1 MIIVGLTGGIGSGKS
16 TVAKVFETLNIPVF
30 YSDDVAK
37 KAYLDN
43 DIRRA
48 IIEKFG
54 ADVLTENGVNKEK
67 MRELIFSQP
76 EALLFINQLIHP
88 WVAEEFKKFI
98 ASNKSAPYVIKE
110 AAIII
115 ESGGYKD
122 CDKIILI
129 TAPENQRIAR
139 VSLRDNIS
147 DEKVRER
154 IALQMPDTEKM
165 KYADYTWKND
175 NRESLLKQILL
186 FDNMIKG

>member
-16 TVAKVFETLNIPVF
+16 TVAKVFETLHIPVF

>member
-1 MIIVGLTGGIGSGKS
+1 MIIIGLTGGIGSGKS
-16 TVAKVFETLNIPVF
+16 TVAKVFETLHIPVF

-98 ASNKSAPYVIKE
+98 ASNKRAPYVIKE
-110 AAIII
+110 AAILI

-175 NRESLLKQILL
+175 NHESLLKQILL

>member
-16 TVAKVFETLNIPVF
+16 TVAKVFETLHIPVF

-98 ASNKSAPYVIKE
+98 ASNKSAPYIIKE

-154 IALQMPDTEKM
+154 ITLQMPDTEKM

-175 NRESLLKQILL
+175 NHESLLKQILL

>member
-16 TVAKVFETLNIPVF
+16 TVAKVFETLHIPVF

-54 ADVLTENGVNKEK
+54 ADVLTEDGVNKEK

-88 WVAEEFKKFI
+88 WVAEQFKNFI
-98 ASNKSAPYVIKE
+98 ASNKSAPYIIKE
-110 AAIII
+110 AAILI

>member
-16 TVAKVFETLNIPVF
+16 TVAKVFETLHIPVF

-37 KAYLDN
+37 KAYLAN

-54 ADVLTENGVNKEK
+54 ADVLTEDGVNKEK

-88 WVAEEFKKFI
+88 WVAEQFKNFI
-98 ASNKSAPYVIKE
+98 ASNKSAPYIIKE
-110 AAIII
+110 AAILI

-129 TAPENQRIAR
+129 TAPENQRVAR

-147 DEKVRER
+147 NEKVRER
-154 IALQMPDTEKM
+154 IALQMPDSEKM
-165 KYADYTWKND
+165 KYADYTWENE
-175 NRESLLKQILL
+175 NYESLLKQILL

>member
-16 TVAKVFETLNIPVF
+16 TVAKVFETLHIPVF

-54 ADVLTENGVNKEK
+54 ADVLTEDGVNKEK

-88 WVAEEFKKFI
+88 WVAEQFKKFI
-98 ASNKSAPYVIKE
+98 TSNNSAPYIIKE
-110 AAIII
+110 AAILI

-154 IALQMPDTEKM
+154 IALQMLDTEKM

-175 NRESLLKQILL
+175 NRESLLKQIHL

>member
-16 TVAKVFETLNIPVF
+16 TVAKVFETLHIPVF

-98 ASNKSAPYVIKE
+98 ASNKSAPYIIKE

>member
-16 TVAKVFETLNIPVF
+16 TVAKVFETLHIPVF

-37 KAYLDN
+37 KAYHDN
-43 DIRRA
+43 EIRRA

-54 ADVLTENGVNKEK
+54 ADVLTEDGVNKEK
-67 MRELIFSQP
+67 MRKLIFSQP
-76 EALLFINQLIHP
+76 EALMFINQLIHP
-88 WVAEEFKKFI
+88 WVAEQFKKFI
-98 ASNKSAPYVIKE
+98 ASNNSAPYIIKE
-110 AAIII
+110 AAILI

-129 TAPENQRIAR
+129 TAPENQRVAR

-147 DEKVRER
+147 NEKVRER
-154 IALQMPDTEKM
+154 IALQMPDSEKM
-165 KYADYTWKND
+165 KYADYTWENE
-175 NRESLLKQILL
+175 NYESLLKQILL

>member
-16 TVAKVFETLNIPVF
+16 TVAKVFETLHIPVF

-54 ADVLTENGVNKEK
+54 ADVLTEDGVNKEK

-88 WVAEEFKKFI
+88 WVAEQFKNFI
-98 ASNKSAPYVIKE
+98 ASNKSAPYIIKE
-110 AAIII
+110 AAILI

-129 TAPENQRIAR
+129 TAPENQRVAR

-147 DEKVRER
+147 NEKVRER
-154 IALQMPDTEKM
+154 IALQMPDSEKM
-165 KYADYTWKND
+165 KYADYTWENE
-175 NRESLLKQILL
+175 NYESLLKQILL

>member
-1 MIIVGLTGGIGSGKS
+1 MIIIGLTGGIGSGKS
-16 TVAKVFETLNIPVF
+16 TVAKVFETLHIPVF

-88 WVAEEFKKFI
+88 WVAEQFKKFI
-98 ASNKSAPYVIKE
+98 TSNNSAPYILKE
-110 AAIII
+110 AAILI

-154 IALQMPDTEKM
+154 IALQMPDSEKM
-165 KYADYTWKND
+165 KYANYTWKND
-175 NRESLLKQILL
+175 NHESLLKQILL

>member
-16 TVAKVFETLNIPVF
+16 TVAKVFETLHIPVF

-54 ADVLTENGVNKEK
+54 ADVLTEDGVNKEK

-88 WVAEEFKKFI
+88 WVAEQFKKFI
-98 ASNKSAPYVIKE
+98 TSNNSAPYIIKE
-110 AAIII
+110 AAILI

-154 IALQMPDTEKM
+154 IALQMLDTEKM